1 MKNSLLKLYVSQFL
15 SAFADNAIF
24 FVILGIL
31 RNSGI
36 QNPESNMALPQAMFL
51 VSYILLAPFVG
62 TFAEKLPKAKVLLIG
77 NLLKTMGVG
86 MLFLGIDVALCYMVV
101 GIGAVVYSPA
111 KYGILVELT
120 RDSKQ
125 LLSANGKLEGLTI
138 VAILGGTVTGGVIAG
153 GTLAVSLQLLICAM
167 LYFISVAIAFT
178 IPNGAR
184 NHELRYLQSALSFTK
199 DVNTLWR
206 NPITRFSLI
215 GSAAFW
221 MIAALM
227 RIAFL
232 AWLTINMP
240 FIKDAQ
246 QPMIVGLTAIGIVVG
261 SLLAPKLFEVRT
273 FYKAA
278 YVGIVL
284 VGAIIIATFAPNLY
298 VLIPML
304 LAIGAFGGLYVV
316 PMNAALQETGTP
328 LVGSGKVIAI
338 QNFFENVMMIGSV
351 SLLLAYSKGLLQT
364 SIETVMLIG
373 AGALLVVIV
382 YLFRQFRYI
391 KPNNQSIN
399 Q

>member
-1 MKNSLLKLYVSQFL
+1 
-15 SAFADNAIF
+15 
-24 FVILGIL
+24 
-31 RNSGI
+31 
-36 QNPESNMALPQAMFL
+36 
-51 VSYILLAPFVG
+51 
-62 TFAEKLPKAKVLLIG
+62 
-77 NLLKTMGVG
+77 
-86 MLFLGIDVALCYMVV
+86 
-101 GIGAVVYSPA
+101 
-111 KYGILVELT
+111 
-120 RDSKQ
+120 
-125 LLSANGKLEGLTI
+125 
-138 VAILGGTVTGGVIAG
+138 
-153 GTLAVSLQLLICAM
+153 
-167 LYFISVAIAFT
+167 
-178 IPNGAR
+178 
-184 NHELRYLQSALSFTK
+184 
-199 DVNTLWR
+199 LWR

-240 FIKDAQ
+240 FIKEAQ
-246 QPMIVGLTAIGIVVG
+246 QPMIVGLTAIGIVIG

-284 VGAIIIATFAPNLY
+284 VVVIVIATFAPNLY

-351 SLLLAYSKGLLQT
+351 GLLLAYSRGLLQT
-364 SIETVMLIG
+364 TIETVMLIG
-373 AGALLVVIV
+373 AGALFVIV
-382 YLFRQFRYI
+382 IYLFRQFRYV
-391 KPNNQSIN
+391 KSENQ
-399 Q
+399 